1 MTFLSAPGSR
11 SAAARP
17 TPVLVV
23 LVLALVFSLAQ
34 VLAPSRAGAVPT
46 AVPVNAT
53 PPTISGIAR
62 YGTTPLVASPG
73 SWSADADSFGYQWLR
88 GDSPITGATAAT
100 YAIVPADL
108 GHPLR
113 VQVIAYDESDVPS
126 EPALSAPTAG
136 VQPGAFASTSEPT
149 ITGKRRWG
157 RTLKGWP
164 GTWNPTPTTVRYQWL
179 RDGKAIRGATR
190 RTYELTVA
198 DFGARITFR
207 VVAAR
212 AHYRNGVTSAQT
224 KRIGHRVAVRKR
236 FSYSISTRGRITTDV
251 AQFARLAA
259 QTYADPRGWR
269 SAGYKFRRVAR
280 GGHFTLVLAEASWL
294 PRFSS
299 ACSTQWSCRVGRYV
313 VINQERWKHAS
324 PAWNNANQPLR
335 DYRHMVVNHETG
347 HWLGHGHRGC
357 PGRGR
362 LAPVMMQQSKGLA
375 GCRFNPFPL
384 PGERWTSR

>member
-1 MTFLSAPGSR
+1 MTFLSVPGPR
-11 SAAARP
+11 SAATRS
-17 TPVLVV
+17 TPALAV
-23 LVLALVFSLAQ
+23 LVLSLVFSLAQ
-34 VLAPSRAGAVPT
+34 VLAPDRAGAVPT
-46 AVPVNAT
+46 IAPVNAT
-53 PPTISGIAR
+53 SPTISGLAR
-62 YGTTPLVASPG
+62 YGAAPLEASPG
-73 SWSADADSFGYQWLR
+73 TWDPAPAGYGYQWLR
-88 GDSPITGATAAT
+88 DGAPIAGATGSS
-100 YAIVPADL
+100 YLIVPADI
-108 GHPLR
+108 GHLLQVR
-113 VQVIAYDESDVPS
+113 VTAHDS
-126 EPALSAPTAG
+126 EQNATEALSAPTGA
-136 VQPGAFASTSEPT
+136 VQPGAFTSTSSPT

-164 GTWNPTPTTVRYQWL
+164 GTWSPAPTTLRYQWL
-179 RDGKAIRGATR
+179 RDGRTIRGATGR
-190 RTYELTVA
+190 RYDLKLA

-207 VVAAR
+207 VTAVR
-212 AHYRNGVTSAQT
+212 THYRNGVASART
-224 KRIGHRVAVRKR
+224 KRVGHRVAVRKR

-251 AQFARLAA
+251 AQFARQAA

-269 SAGYKFRRVAR
+269 SAGYKFRRVDR

-324 PAWNNANQPLR
+324 PAWNAGNQSLR

-357 PGRGR
+357 PGPGR